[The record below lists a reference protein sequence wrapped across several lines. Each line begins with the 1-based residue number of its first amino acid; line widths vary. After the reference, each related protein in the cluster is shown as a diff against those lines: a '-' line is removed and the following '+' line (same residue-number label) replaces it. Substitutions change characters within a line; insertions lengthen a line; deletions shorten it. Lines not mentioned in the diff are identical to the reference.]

1 MVNFGSSS
9 LIMQNS
15 YLDHPAEEAL
25 ERFLLHQCPD
35 EELESVEIHILGCG
49 SCVSRLEA
57 LETHIADLRIGFEE
71 LQREQAVAVAA
82 KQHRSWKTWFTVPN
96 LAWAGAAGAVVIG
109 LAVTPQLLRHPAPL
123 AEVSLVSYRGSEVTS
138 VPEGRP
144 LHVHLNATDLPEGAA
159 VVELVNDTG
168 AELWQ
173 RGAQIRHDAV
183 DIVAPQINQPG
194 SYFVRLYA
202 AGQDNRPGEML
213 REFALQAK

>member
-1 MVNFGSSS
+1 
-9 LIMQNS
+9 MQNS

-35 EELESVEIHILGCG
+35 EELETIETHILGCG

-57 LETHIADLRIGFEE
+57 LETEVASLRMGFEE
-71 LQREQAVAVAA
+71 LQRQQAAAVAA

-109 LAVTPQLLRHPAPL
+109 LAVTPQFLRHTAPL

-138 VPEGRP
+138 VPEGRR
-144 LHVHLNATDLPEGAA
+144 LHVHLNAADLPEGAA
-159 VVELVNDTG
+159 IVELVNDTG
-168 AELWQ
+168 AQLWH
-173 RGAQIRHDAV
+173 RAAQIRQDEADV
-183 DIVAPQINQPG
+183 VAPQINQPG
-194 SYFVRLYA
+194 SYFVRIYT
-202 AGQDNRPGEML
+202 AGQGNRPGQML